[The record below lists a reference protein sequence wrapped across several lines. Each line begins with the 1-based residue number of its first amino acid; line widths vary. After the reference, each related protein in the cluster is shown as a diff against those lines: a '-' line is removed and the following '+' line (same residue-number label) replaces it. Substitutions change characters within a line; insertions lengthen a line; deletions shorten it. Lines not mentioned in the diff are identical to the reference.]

1 MSSMLWLIT
10 RLSGLDPCHFV
21 CCVFVQHLCS
31 LFMSPVFVCLSVC
44 RRLVTTCVLSVTK
57 RHKAHLKRLDRRWTL
72 GGVISRQQSRGEL
85 RQTLHRLPLL
95 PLLPLL
101 LFSSPHLTC
110 CLLSHGSTRPSS
122 HAHTCS
128 VFHPVSSSSKCIY
141 HEPHNPP
148 RLTTNWH

>member
-31 LFMSPVFVCLSVC
+31 LFTSPMFVCLSVC
-44 RRLVTTCVLSVTK
+44 RHLVTTCVLSVTK

-101 LFSSPHLTC
+101 LFSSPPPH
-110 CLLSHGSTRPSS
+110 LLSLITWLNSS
-122 HAHTCS
+122 LPTCTYLLGL
-128 VFHPVSSSSKCIY
+128 SSSVIFQQMHLSWATQST
-141 HEPHNPP
+141 
-148 RLTTNWH
+148 TTNH

>member
-31 LFMSPVFVCLSVC
+31 LFMSPMFVCLSAC

-95 PLLPLL
+95 PLLPFVIVLL
-101 LFSSPHLTC
+101 TPSHLLSLITWLNSSLLTC
-110 CLLSHGSTRPSS
+110 TYLLGLSS
-122 HAHTCS
+122 CVIFQQMHLS
-128 VFHPVSSSSKCIY
+128 
-141 HEPHNPP
+141 
-148 RLTTNWH
+148 